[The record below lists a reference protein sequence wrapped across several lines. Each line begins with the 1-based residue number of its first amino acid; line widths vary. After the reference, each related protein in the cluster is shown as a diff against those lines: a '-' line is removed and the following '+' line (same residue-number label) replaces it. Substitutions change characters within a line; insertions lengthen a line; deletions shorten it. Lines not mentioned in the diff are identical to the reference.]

1 MIDVQA
7 HLTKWAESRASF
19 VGSNFVCWNFG
30 FCLFLSDDQ
39 AAECQ
44 DFRSQVRD
52 FDPLDS
58 ASRSRLFF
66 VQCGHA
72 NLIESWLE
80 RCEVIVG
87 DALTCR
93 RGPGSGPDRQSFAER
108 ARRLPLGVEDSAGYV
123 DVCE

>member
-7 HLTKWAESRASF
+7 HLTKWAESSACF
-19 VGSNFVCWNFG
+19 VGCNVVWLNFG

-58 ASRSRLFF
+58 ASRSCLFF
-66 VQCGHA
+66 VQCGDA
-72 NLIESWLE
+72 NLIES
-80 RCEVIVG
+80 
-87 DALTCR
+87 
-93 RGPGSGPDRQSFAER
+93 
-108 ARRLPLGVEDSAGYV
+108 
-123 DVCE
+123 